1 MALETAFYKVT
12 KEIAVRSGV
21 IDGRYR
27 TLDGFFIL
35 DNKDLSR
42 IRFTPDEYINGLEGI
57 EKISETEAQSLIA
70 KGGFKMG
77 LGEEEPIVEEQQQ
90 EEVVEQA
97 PSTQEEVVE
106 EPTEETEENQDE
118 SEESVDEE
126 PQNEEET
133 QEETNENQEEE

>member
-12 KEIAVRSGV
+12 KEIAIRSGV

-57 EKISETEAQSLIA
+57 EKISETEAETLIA

-77 LGEEEPIVEEQQQ
+77 LEAEEPIDEQQQ
-90 EEVVEQA
+90 EVVEET
-97 PSTQEEVVE
+97 PSEEEVVE
-106 EPTEETEENQDE
+106 EPTEEAENNQ
-118 SEESVDEE
+118 EESVESVEEE
-126 PQNEEET
+126 PQAQEET